1 VEIEIELLQESY
13 AQLNEIVGTEQMTKI
28 FELYRGR
35 QISFPMRLYD
45 RKKVS
50 QQIIEEYDGHNLAQ
64 LTQKYDYSQRW
75 IRQIIQND
83 RQSRGKQA

>member
-13 AQLNEIVGTEQMTKI
+13 AQLNEIVGTEQMIKI